1 MSLPQRHDPAVMAG
15 AMMPGAMTPW
25 RMSRDRLLDSPAI
38 WQLAVAAAALFLL
51 LLVGYPIVYNLVM
64 SVQNVTLGNLR
75 FFSRPWVGLQNYR
88 ALLDDPLFWL
98 VTRNTVI
105 FTVANV
111 AVQFMLG
118 LALALYF
125 QLSFPGGAFL
135 RGLVLVGWMLPPLV
149 IGAVWKWL
157 LASDNGVINYAL
169 QSLGLVSDKIYWLS
183 DPSLSLLAVT
193 MANIWFGVPFNMILL
208 AAGLA
213 GIPADIY
220 EAAALDGAGPLRR
233 FIFITLPLLRP
244 TIYALLSLSTV
255 YTMRAFD
262 LIYTMTHGGPLD
274 SSNIFPVWSYR
285 MSFELFN
292 FGGGA
297 AIATAMFVLVLVV
310 AVAYVRS
317 VRAEQPV

>member
-1 MSLPQRHDPAVMAG
+1 
-15 AMMPGAMTPW
+15 
-25 RMSRDRLLDSPAI
+25 MSRDRFLDSSTI
-38 WQLAVAAAALFLL
+38 WALLIGAAALFLL

-64 SVQNVTLGNLR
+64 SVQDVTLGNLPH
-75 FFSRPWVGLQNYR
+75 FSRPWIGLDNYR
-88 ALLDDPLFWL
+88 RLLADPLFLL
-98 VTRNTVI
+98 VAKNTLI
-105 FTVANV
+105 FTVVNV
-111 AVQFMLG
+111 AVQFVLG
-118 LALALYF
+118 LGLALYF
-125 QLSFPGGAFL
+125 QLTFPASAFL

-157 LASDNGVINYAL
+157 LGSDSGFVNYLL
-169 QSLGLVSDKIYWLS
+169 QGLGLVTGKIYWLS
-183 DPSLSLLAVT
+183 DPALSLIAVT
-193 MANIWFGVPFNMILL
+193 MANVWFGVPFNMILL

-220 EAAALDGAGPLRR
+220 EAAALDGAGPVRR
-233 FIFITLPLLRP
+233 FIWITLPMLRP

-285 MSFELFN
+285 ISFELFD

-310 AVAYVRS
+310 ALAYVRS
-317 VRAEQPV
+317 VNAERPM

>member
-1 MSLPQRHDPAVMAG
+1 MSSPRRHNLAV
-15 AMMPGAMTPW
+15 TPW
-25 RMSRDRLLDSPAI
+25 RMSRDRWLDSPRI
-38 WQLAVAAAALFLL
+38 WGLLIGAAAAFLL

-64 SVQNVTLGNLR
+64 SVQEVTLGNLPS
-75 FFSRPWVGLQNYR
+75 FSRPWVGLQNYR
-88 ALLDDPLFWL
+88 ALLADPLFLL
-98 VTRNTVI
+98 VAKNTLV

-111 AVQFMLG
+111 AVQFVLG

-125 QLSFPGGAFL
+125 QLSFPASSFL

-157 LASDNGVINYAL
+157 LGSDSGFVNYAL
-169 QSLGLVSDKIYWLS
+169 QSLGLISGKIYWLS

-220 EAAALDGAGPLRR
+220 EAAALDGAGRVRR
-233 FIFITLPLLRP
+233 FIWITLPMLRP
-244 TIYALLSLSTV
+244 TIYALLSLTTV

-274 SSNIFPVWSYR
+274 ASNIFPVWSYR
-285 MSFELFN
+285 ISFELFD

-297 AIATAMFVLVLVV
+297 AIATAMFALVLVV
-310 AVAYVRS
+310 ALAYVRS
-317 VRAEQPV
+317 VNAEHPM